1 MKSSMRHAPPRE
13 FSIAP
18 RSEILFRL
26 ADGSP
31 WRFTMSAGCERFIG
45 FYPRVP
51 GIEADGGVLRFRRVH
66 PARF

>member
-1 MKSSMRHAPPRE
+1 MRHTPHSE
-13 FSIAP
+13 FFAAP

-26 ADGSP
+26 AGGTP

-51 GIEADGGVLRFRRVH
+51 GIEADGGVFAYRRAE
-66 PARF
+66 PAGL